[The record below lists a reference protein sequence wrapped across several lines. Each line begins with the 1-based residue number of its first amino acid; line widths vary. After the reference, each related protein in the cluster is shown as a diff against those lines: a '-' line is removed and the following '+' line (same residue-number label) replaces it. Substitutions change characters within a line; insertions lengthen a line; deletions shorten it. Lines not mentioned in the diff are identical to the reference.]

1 MNDIIKNIREIP
13 FEYPRSF
20 LENIVINGPI
30 GIMMTDYDFNIKY
43 LNPISL
49 EIHNIKKEDFN
60 KNLKLIDY
68 ILEPEKITNIKE
80 SLISE
85 KENNVCIT
93 YDIVHNEEI
102 RTIRAKIN
110 LARDEYYYPI
120 GGFFFI
126 CEDITEEKRLIE
138 KTLEIEKFEVV
149 QKMIVTY
156 NHEMNNIIAIIMGRA
171 ELLLRR
177 FDEDDKHLK
186 NVQEIYESSK
196 KLAEIVK
203 KISEIKEIKDKN
215 YVDNIK
221 MIDINYYNKEL

>member
-1 MNDIIKNIREIP
+1 MESIIKNIREIP

-20 LENIVINGPI
+20 LENIVINGPM

-49 EIHNIKKEDFN
+49 EIHNIKKEDYN
-60 KNLKLIDY
+60 KNIKLIDF
-68 ILEPEKITNIKE
+68 ILEPEKITNVKE
-80 SLISE
+80 TLISE

-93 YDIVHNEEI
+93 YEVVHNDEI

-126 CEDITEEKRLIE
+126 CEDVTEEKKLRE
-138 KTLEIEKFEVV
+138 KTHEIEKFDVL

-171 ELLLRR
+171 ELLSKK
-177 FDEDDKHLK
+177 FDENDNRLK
-186 NVQEIYESSK
+186 NIQEIFESSK

-221 MIDINYYNKEL
+221 MIDINY